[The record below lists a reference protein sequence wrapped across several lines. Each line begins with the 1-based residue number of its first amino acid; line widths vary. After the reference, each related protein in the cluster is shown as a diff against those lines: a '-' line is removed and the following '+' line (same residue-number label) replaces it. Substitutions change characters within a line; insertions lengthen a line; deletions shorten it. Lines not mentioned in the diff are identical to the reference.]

1 LQALKYRVPTP
12 NRGKNAF
19 GKWWKQNGKECIAEY
34 RQVLIEH
41 RNIGHD
47 WQFTD
52 KQREK
57 LKQYYEATK
66 FLVECL
72 KSDCYVRRETRKEI
86 EESLL
91 LPSKR

>member
-1 LQALKYRVPTP
+1 M
-12 NRGKNAF
+12 
-19 GKWWKQNGKECIAEY
+19 
-34 RQVLIEH
+34 LIEH